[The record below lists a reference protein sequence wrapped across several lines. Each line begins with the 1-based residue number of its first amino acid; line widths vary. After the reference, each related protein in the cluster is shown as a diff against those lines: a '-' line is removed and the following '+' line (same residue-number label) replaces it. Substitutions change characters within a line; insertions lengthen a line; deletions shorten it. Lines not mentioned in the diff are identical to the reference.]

1 MSNITENNRNL
12 DPKYDLDGKPPLKE
26 AIPLGLQH
34 VLAMFAG
41 NVTVPLIIAGA
52 LGLTVGEVTFLI
64 QCAMLVAGV
73 TTLIQA
79 NRIGPVGANLPIV
92 MGTSFGFVP
101 TSIAIGSQFGLS
113 GILGASFVGGLFQAV
128 LGSFLKPLR
137 KYFPPVVTGTVLLT
151 IGLSLLPTGIRYFA
165 GGAGAADFGSLQNL
179 ALGSLVLVTV
189 VFFNQYFK
197 GILRMAAILIG
208 LVVGYV
214 AAIFMGIIDFTSVAE
229 AAWFSIPR
237 PMAYGM
243 TFHGSAIIAMLILYV
258 VTTVETV
265 GDISGITVGGAGR
278 EATDEELSGG
288 IIADGLASSFAALFN
303 AFPNTSFS
311 QNVGIVSLTGIM
323 SRYVVSVGAVFLI
336 LAGLVP
342 KLGAV
347 LAVMPQSVLGGA
359 AVVMFA
365 MIATSGIVLVS
376 KDELN
381 QRNLLIIAVSLG
393 LGLGLGSVPEALQ
406 HLPQSVNLIFSGSG
420 MVVSCIIAL
429 VLNII
434 LPEEKKTIIQKSA
447 VKNSKAM
454 TKSEV
459 TSV

>member
-1 MSNITENNRNL
+1 MLNSKDNNPNL
-12 DPKYDLDGKPPLKE
+12 DAKYDVDGKPPLKE

-52 LGLTVGEVTFLI
+52 LGLTMGERTFLI
-64 QCAMLVAGV
+64 QCAMLVAGI

-101 TSIAIGSQFGLS
+101 TSIAIGNQFGLS
-113 GILGASFVGGLFQAV
+113 GILGAAFVGGFFEAI
-128 LGSFLKPLR
+128 LGFFLKPLR
-137 KYFPPVVTGTVLLT
+137 KYFPPIVTGTVLLT
-151 IGLSLLPTGIRYFA
+151 IGLSLLPTGINYFA
-165 GGAGAADFGSLQNL
+165 GGVGAPDFGSLQNL
-179 ALGSLVLVTV
+179 ALGSLVLVTII
-189 VFFNQYFK
+189 FFNQYFK

-208 LVVGYV
+208 IIVGYV
-214 AAIFMGIIDFTSVAE
+214 AAIFMGKVDFASVAE
-229 AAWFSIPR
+229 AAWFSIPT

-278 EATDEELSGG
+278 EATDQELSGG
-288 IIADGLASSFAALFN
+288 VIADGLASSFAALFN

-323 SRYVVSVGAVFLI
+323 SRYVVSVGAIFLI

-342 KLGAV
+342 KLGAI

-365 MIATSGIVLVS
+365 MIATSGIVLVA
-376 KDELN
+376 KDDLS
-381 QRNLLIIAVSLG
+381 QRNLLIVAVALG

-406 HLPQSVNLIFSGSG
+406 HFPESVSLIFSGSG

-434 LPEEKKTIIQKSA
+434 LPKEKQSA
-447 VKNSKAM
+447 VQKAAAKNGRVI
-454 TKSEV
+454 TKSEA
-459 TSV
+459 TSA

>member
-1 MSNITENNRNL
+1 MSDIQNNN
-12 DPKYDLDGKPPLKE
+12 PNATSKYDVDGKPPLKE
-26 AIPLGLQH
+26 AVPLGLQH

-52 LGLTVGEVTFLI
+52 LGLTVGEKTFLI
-64 QCAMLVAGV
+64 QCAMFVAGI
-73 TTLIQA
+73 TTLIQT

-101 TSIAIGSQFGLS
+101 TSIAIGKQFGLS
-113 GILGASFVGGLFQAV
+113 GILGAAFVGGFFEAI
-128 LGSFLKPLR
+128 LGYFLKPLR
-137 KYFPPVVTGTVLLT
+137 KFFPPIVTGTVLLT
-151 IGLSLLPTGIRYFA
+151 IGLSLLPTGIKYFA
-165 GGAGAADFGSLQNL
+165 GGAGASDFGSLQNL
-179 ALGSLVLVTV
+179 ALGSLVLVTII
-189 VFFNQYFK
+189 FFNQYFQ

-208 LVVGYV
+208 ITVGYV
-214 AAIFMGIIDFTSVAE
+214 AAIFMGKVDFTSVMD
-229 AAWFSIPR
+229 AAWFSIPT

-243 TFHGSAIIAMLILYV
+243 TFHGPAIIAMFILYV

-278 EATDEELSGG
+278 EATDRELSGG
-288 IIADGLASSFAALFN
+288 VIADGLASSFAALFN

-323 SRYVVSVGAVFLI
+323 SRYVVSVGAFFLI
-336 LAGLVP
+336 LAGLIP

-365 MIATSGIVLVS
+365 MIATSGIVLVT

-381 QRNLLIIAVSLG
+381 QRNLLIVAVALG

-406 HLPQSVNLIFSGSG
+406 YLPESVNLIFSGSG
-420 MVVSCIIAL
+420 MVVSCMIAL

-434 LPEEKKTIIQKSA
+434 LPKEEQRV
-447 VKNSKAM
+447 VKNSEAISKA
-454 TKSEV
+454 EAAGI
-459 TSV
+459 

>member
-1 MSNITENNRNL
+1 MEETKMSDIQNK
-12 DPKYDLDGKPPLKE
+12 DPNSASKYDIDGKPPLKE

-52 LGLTVGEVTFLI
+52 LGLTIGEKTFLI
-64 QCAMLVAGV
+64 QCAMLVAGI

-101 TSIAIGSQFGLS
+101 TSIAIGKEFGLS
-113 GILGASFVGGLFQAV
+113 GILGAAFVGGFFEAI
-128 LGSFLKPLR
+128 LGYFLKPLR
-137 KYFPPVVTGTVLLT
+137 KYFPPIVTGTVLLT
-151 IGLSLLPTGIRYFA
+151 IGLSLLPTGIKYFA
-165 GGAGAADFGSLQNL
+165 GGVGAPDFGSLQNL
-179 ALGSLVLVTV
+179 ALGSLVLVTII
-189 VFFNQYFK
+189 FFNQYFK

-208 LVVGYV
+208 IIVGYI
-214 AAIFMGIIDFTSVAE
+214 AAIFMGKVDFTSVMD
-229 AAWFSIPR
+229 AAWFSIPT

-243 TFHGSAIIAMLILYV
+243 TFHGPAIIAMLILYV

-278 EATDEELSGG
+278 EATDQELSGG
-288 IIADGLASSFAALFN
+288 VIADGLASSFAALFN

-365 MIATSGIVLVS
+365 MIATSGIVLVT

-381 QRNLLIIAVSLG
+381 QRNLLIVAVALG

-406 HLPQSVNLIFSGSG
+406 HLPKSVNLIFSGSG
-420 MVVSCIIAL
+420 MVVSCMIAL

-434 LPEEKKTIIQKSA
+434 LPKEAQRV
-447 VKNSKAM
+447 VKNSEAI
-454 TKSEV
+454 TNA
-459 TSV
+459 